1 MSNYYD
7 VQHITQF
14 SIDLLEAAGLDHEKA
29 QAVADVLIEGDLMGH
44 TTHGLQLLSPYLG
57 EIQSGRMPVTGEYE
71 TVSKRAAVQTWDGRY
86 LPGPWLILK
95 AMEAAE
101 TMAHTCGTGTVVI
114 RRSNHIAC
122 LAAYLKRA
130 TDKNLVIVIE
140 SSDPAT
146 KSVAPYGGLQATHTP
161 NPIAVGYP
169 TDSGPVLL
177 DVSTSITTNGMV
189 GRLHKQNSQLPFPWL
204 KDHQGNATD
213 QPSVLFDEPK
223 GSIMPIGGLD
233 HGHKG
238 YALGLMV
245 EALTSGLAGFGRV
258 QKPSQWGASVMV
270 QIMDPDAFG
279 GLDAFKRETGALVD
293 ACRNN
298 PVTEGSPPVRIPG
311 ERGLALHKR
320 YMQEGVPLPDGVHEA
335 LVDWSA
341 RLGVI
346 FGSSSLHVDLA

>member
-346 FGSSSLHVDLA
+346 FPRVLQ

>member
-1 MSNYYD
+1 MSQHYD
-7 VQHITQF
+7 VQEITRF
-14 SIDLLEAAGLDHEKA
+14 STDLLLAAGLDDGKA
-29 QAVADVLIEGDLMGH
+29 NAVAEMLVEGDLMGH
-44 TTHGLQLLSPYLG
+44 TTHGLQLLAPYLE
-57 EIQSGRMPVTGEYE
+57 EIQSGHMPVTGDYE
-71 TVSKRAAVQTWDGRY
+71 VISQRAAVQTWDGRY

-101 TMAHTCGTGTVVI
+101 SMARSCGTGTVVI

-130 TDKNLVIVIE
+130 TDQDLVVVIE

-146 KSVAPYGGLQATHTP
+146 KSVAPYGGLVATHTP

-189 GRLHKQNSQLPFPWL
+189 GRLNKQNSRLPYPWL
-204 KDHQGNATD
+204 KDNQGQATD
-213 QPSVLFDEPK
+213 RPEVLFDEPK

-258 QKPSQWGASVMV
+258 QAPTQWGASVMV
-270 QIMDPDAFG
+270 QVLDPEAFG
-279 GLDAFKRETGALVD
+279 GLEAFKRETGALAD

-298 PVTEGSPPVRIPG
+298 PVAEGDPQVRIPG
-311 ERGLALHKR
+311 ERGLDLHKR
-320 YMQEGVPLPDGVHEA
+320 YSQQGVPLPEGVPEA
-335 LVDWSA
+335 LHDWSE
-341 RLGVI
+341 RLGVA
-346 FGSSSLHVDLA
+346 FPQARQ

>member
-1 MSNYYD
+1 MSHHYD
-7 VQHITQF
+7 VQEMTQF
-14 SIDLLEAAGLDHEKA
+14 STALLVAAGLDEEKA
-29 QAVADVLIEGDLMGH
+29 RAVAEILVEGDLMGH

-57 EIQSGRMPVTGEYE
+57 EIQSGRMPVSGEYE
-71 TVSKRAAVQTWDGRY
+71 VISKRAAVQTWDGRY
-86 LPGPWLILK
+86 LPGPWLIIK
-95 AMEAAE
+95 AMETAE
-101 TMAHTCGTGTVVI
+101 LMARSCGTGTVVI
-114 RRSNHIAC
+114 RCSNHIAC

-130 TDKNLVIVIE
+130 TDQDLVVVIE

-169 TDSGPVLL
+169 TASGPVLL

-189 GRLHKQNSQLPFPWL
+189 GRLHKQNSQLPYPWL

-258 QKPSQWGASVMV
+258 QAPAQWGASVMV
-270 QIMDPDAFG
+270 QIMDPEAFG

-298 PVTEGSPPVRIPG
+298 PVAEGSPPVRIPG

-320 YMQEGVPLPDGVHEA
+320 YAQEGVPLPDGVPEA
-335 LVDWSA
+335 LADWSE
-341 RLGVI
+341 RLGVT
-346 FGSSSLHVDLA
+346 FPQALQ

>member
-7 VQHITQF
+7 VKHITQF

-29 QAVADVLIEGDLMGH
+29 QAVADILIEGDLMGH

-101 TMAHTCGTGTVVI
+101 TMAQTCGTGTVVI

-169 TDSGPVLL
+169 TASGPVLL

-279 GLDAFKRETGALVD
+279 GLDAFKLETGALVD

-346 FGSSSLHVDLA
+346 FPRVLQ

>member
-189 GRLHKQNSQLPFPWL
+189 GRLHKQNSQLPF
-204 KDHQGNATD
+204 
-213 QPSVLFDEPK
+213 
-223 GSIMPIGGLD
+223 
-233 HGHKG
+233 
-238 YALGLMV
+238 
-245 EALTSGLAGFGRV
+245 
-258 QKPSQWGASVMV
+258 
-270 QIMDPDAFG
+270 
-279 GLDAFKRETGALVD
+279 
-293 ACRNN
+293 
-298 PVTEGSPPVRIPG
+298 
-311 ERGLALHKR
+311 RGLRITKAMR
-320 YMQEGVPLPDGVHEA
+320 PTNLPCCSMSPRVA
-335 LVDWSA
+335 SCQLVGLTMAIRDM
-341 RLGVI
+341 RLG
-346 FGSSSLHVDLA
+346 

>member
-1 MSNYYD
+1 MSKQYD
-7 VQHITQF
+7 VQAIIQF
-14 SIDLLEAAGLDHEKA
+14 STQLLAAAGLDDDKA
-29 QAVADVLIEGDLMGH
+29 QAVADILVEGDLMGH
-44 TTHGLQLLSPYLG
+44 TTHGLQLLAPYLG
-57 EIQSGRMPVTGEYE
+57 EIQSGRMPVSGDYE
-71 TVSKRAAVQTWDGRY
+71 VISQRAAVETWDGRY
-86 LPGPWLILK
+86 LPGPWLIIK
-95 AMEAAE
+95 AMETAE
-101 TMAHTCGTGTVVI
+101 AMARSCGTGTVVI

-130 TDKNLVIVIE
+130 TDRDLVVVIE

-146 KSVAPYGGLQATHTP
+146 KSVAPYGGLAATHTP

-189 GRLHKQNSQLPFPWL
+189 GRLHKQSSQLPYPWL

-213 QPSVLFDEPK
+213 QPGVLFDEPK

-258 QKPSQWGASVMV
+258 QAPTQWGASVMV
-270 QIMDPDAFG
+270 QVLDPEAFA
-279 GLDAFKRETGALVD
+279 GLAAFKRETGALAD
-293 ACRNN
+293 ACRSN
-298 PVTEGSPPVRIPG
+298 PVAEGSPPVRIPG

-320 YMQEGVPLPDGVHEA
+320 YSQEGVPLPEGVFEA
-335 LVDWSA
+335 LSEWSE
-341 RLGVI
+341 RLGVA
-346 FGSSSLHVDLA
+346 FPDAQ

>member
-1 MSNYYD
+1 
-7 VQHITQF
+7 
-14 SIDLLEAAGLDHEKA
+14 
-29 QAVADVLIEGDLMGH
+29 
-44 TTHGLQLLSPYLG
+44 
-57 EIQSGRMPVTGEYE
+57 
-71 TVSKRAAVQTWDGRY
+71 
-86 LPGPWLILK
+86 
-95 AMEAAE
+95 
-101 TMAHTCGTGTVVI
+101 
-114 RRSNHIAC
+114 
-122 LAAYLKRA
+122 
-130 TDKNLVIVIE
+130 
-140 SSDPAT
+140 
-146 KSVAPYGGLQATHTP
+146 
-161 NPIAVGYP
+161 
-169 TDSGPVLL
+169 
-177 DVSTSITTNGMV
+177 
-189 GRLHKQNSQLPFPWL
+189 
-204 KDHQGNATD
+204 
-213 QPSVLFDEPK
+213 
-223 GSIMPIGGLD
+223 MPIGGLD

-346 FGSSSLHVDLA
+346 FPRVLQ

>member
-7 VQHITQF
+7 VKHITQF

-101 TMAHTCGTGTVVI
+101 TMAQTCGTGTVVI

-189 GRLHKQNSQLPFPWL
+189 GRLHKQNSLLPFPWL

-346 FGSSSLHVDLA
+346 FPRVLQ

>member
-14 SIDLLEAAGLDHEKA
+14 SIDLLGAAGLDHEKA
-29 QAVADVLIEGDLMGH
+29 KAVADVLVEGDLMGH
-44 TTHGLQLLSPYLG
+44 TTHGLQLLSPYLE
-57 EIQSGRMPVTGEYE
+57 EIHSGRMPVTGEYE
-71 TVSKRAAVQTWDGRY
+71 TISERTAVQTWDGRY

-95 AMEAAE
+95 AMDAAE
-101 TMAHTCGTGTVVI
+101 TMARTCGTGTVVI

-130 TDKNLVIVIE
+130 TDKNLLVIIE

-189 GRLHKQNSQLPFPWL
+189 GRLHKHNSQLPFPWL
-204 KDHQGNATD
+204 KDHQGNATN
-213 QPSVLFDEPK
+213 QPSVLFDAPK

-270 QIMDPDAFG
+270 QIMDPGAFG

-298 PVTEGSPPVRIPG
+298 PVAENSPPVRIPG
-311 ERGLALHKR
+311 ERGLALHRR
-320 YMQEGVPLPDGVHEA
+320 YMQEGVPLPNGVPEA
-335 LVDWSA
+335 LIDWSK

-346 FGSSSLHVDLA
+346 FPNALE

>member
-7 VQHITQF
+7 VQHLTQF

-346 FGSSSLHVDLA
+346 FPRVLQ

>member
-1 MSNYYD
+1 MSQLYD
-7 VQHITQF
+7 VREMTGF
-14 SIDLLEAAGLDHEKA
+14 STRLLAAAGLDDDKA
-29 QAVADVLIEGDLMGH
+29 KAVAEILVEGDLMGH

-57 EIQSGRMPVTGEYE
+57 EIQSGRMPVTGGQE
-71 TVSKRAAVQTWDGRY
+71 VISKRAAVEAWDGRY
-86 LPGPWLILK
+86 LPGPWLIIQ
-95 AMEAAE
+95 AMETAE
-101 TMAHTCGTGTVVI
+101 AMARSCGTGTVVI

-130 TDKNLVIVIE
+130 TDRDLVVVIE

-146 KSVAPYGGLQATHTP
+146 KSVAPYGGLEATHTP

-189 GRLHKQNSQLPFPWL
+189 GRLNKQNSRLPYPWL
-204 KDHQGNATD
+204 KDHQGRATD
-213 QPSVLFDEPK
+213 RPSVLFDEPK

-258 QKPSQWGASVMV
+258 QAPTQWGASVMV
-270 QIMDPDAFG
+270 QVMDPEAFG
-279 GLDAFKRETGALVD
+279 GLEAFKRETGALVD
-293 ACRNN
+293 ACRTN
-298 PVTEGSPPVRIPG
+298 PVPEGSPPVRIPG
-311 ERGLALHKR
+311 ERGLALHQT
-320 YMQEGVPLPDGVHEA
+320 YSQQGVPLPEGVPEA
-335 LVDWSA
+335 LSDWSE
-341 RLGVI
+341 RLGVP
-346 FGSSSLHVDLA
+346 FPPAL

>member
-7 VQHITQF
+7 VKHITQF

-95 AMEAAE
+95 AMEVAE

-320 YMQEGVPLPDGVHEA
+320 YMQEGVPLPVGVHEA

-346 FGSSSLHVDLA
+346 FPCALQ

>member
-1 MSNYYD
+1 MSDYYD

-14 SIDLLEAAGLDHEKA
+14 SIDLLRAAGLDQEKA
-29 QAVADVLIEGDLMGH
+29 QSVADVLVEGDLMGH
-44 TTHGLQLLSPYLG
+44 TTHGLQLLAPYLG
-57 EIQSGRMPVTGEYE
+57 EIQSGRMPVTGEFE
-71 TVSKRAAVQTWDGRY
+71 TISKRTAVETWDGRY

-101 TMAHTCGTGTVVI
+101 SMARSCGTGTVVI

-130 TDKNLVIVIE
+130 TDKDLVVVIE

-146 KSVAPYGGLQATHTP
+146 KSVSPYGGLQATHTP
-161 NPIAVGYP
+161 NPIAMGYP
-169 TDSGPVLL
+169 TASGPVLL

-189 GRLHKQNSQLPFPWL
+189 GRLHKQGGQLPHPWL

-213 QPSVLFDEPK
+213 QPDVLFDEPK

-258 QKPSQWGASVMV
+258 QAPSQWGASVMV
-270 QIMDPDAFG
+270 QIMDPAAFG
-279 GLDAFKRETGALVD
+279 GLAAFKKETGALVD

-298 PVTEGSPPVRIPG
+298 PVPEGSPAVRIPG
-311 ERGLALHKR
+311 ERGLALHEK
-320 YMQEGVPLPDGVHEA
+320 YLQQGVPLPKGVAEA
-335 LVDWSA
+335 LSEWSQ
-341 RLGVI
+341 RLDVS
-346 FGSSSLHVDLA
+346 FPQPL

>member
-29 QAVADVLIEGDLMGH
+29 QAVADVLIEGALMGH

>member
-346 FGSSSLHVDLA
+346 FPRALQ